1 MQTLITLM
9 VGNEDV
15 SIKVAAFKIFNEGF
29 VSPKAIWNIKEP
41 CDTPHMLSAN
51 INSDSLFFCGSV
63 L

>member
-1 MQTLITLM
+1 M
-9 VGNEDV
+9 VRNEDV